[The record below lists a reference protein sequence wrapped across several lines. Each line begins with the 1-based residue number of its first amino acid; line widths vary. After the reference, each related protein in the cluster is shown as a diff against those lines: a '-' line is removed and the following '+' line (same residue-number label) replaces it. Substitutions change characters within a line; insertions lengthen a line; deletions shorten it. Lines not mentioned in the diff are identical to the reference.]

1 MAFYSQ
7 IKMVIWKHVRRNFA
21 AGIVTLGPSKST
33 IRIKVAVGAEVKA
46 RWVHAARERGFGAR
60 GLSNFVRAAVAAELE
75 KPDEK
80 RNGMNLPLV
89 EWKEI
94 LCQIA
99 TLLSEVTFV
108 MHVHGGGGV
117 KRDYAKLAAAVEDA
131 RAALVCVNS
140 VLAASASAAVDVRPR
155 GGRCRDEQ

>member
-1 MAFYSQ
+1 MWILAAFNSQ
-7 IKMVIWKHVRRNFA
+7 RKMVNWKHVRRNFA

-33 IRIKVAVGAEVKA
+33 IRIKVAVSAEEKA
-46 RWVHAARERGFGAR
+46 RWALAARERGNGAR
-60 GLSNFVRAAVAAELE
+60 GLSNFIRAAITAELE
-75 KPDEK
+75 RSDAK
-80 RNGMNLPLV
+80 RNGMTLPLV

-99 TLLSEVTFV
+99 TLLSEIAFV
-108 MHVHGGGGV
+108 MHVHGDRSI

-140 VLAASASAAVDVRPR
+140 VLAASTSAAVERAAER
-155 GGRCRDEQ
+155 R